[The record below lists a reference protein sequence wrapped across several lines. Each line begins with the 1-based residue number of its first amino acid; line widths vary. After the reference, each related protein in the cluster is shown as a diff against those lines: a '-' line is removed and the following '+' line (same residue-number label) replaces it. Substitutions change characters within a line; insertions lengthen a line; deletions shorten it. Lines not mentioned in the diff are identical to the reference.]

1 MAAVEQMAKAAPAS
15 QEGKLARLLDLV
27 EKALALVSALAIVGA
42 GLVLCHSVFGRYVFG
57 MSTDWQDEMAV
68 FLLVGATFL
77 SAGQVQAMRGHI
89 AISVL
94 AGALPPGLER
104 LRLIFVDLV
113 CLLFCAFFT
122 NESWKFFREAFDDG
136 RVSDS
141 VWSPPLWIP
150 YSLMAAGMAL
160 LTLRLF
166 AQAADGVGHLFR
178 GPR

>member
-1 MAAVEQMAKAAPAS
+1 MTAVEQVAKAEPALR
-15 QEGKLARLLDLV
+15 ERKLARLLELL
-27 EKALALVSALAIVGA
+27 ERALAYMSALAIVAA

-77 SAGQVQAMRGHI
+77 SAPQVQAMRGHI

-94 AGALPPGLER
+94 ANALPPAAER
-104 LRLIFVDLV
+104 LRLVFVDLV

-141 VWSPPLWIP
+141 VWAPPLWIP
-150 YSLMAAGMAL
+150 YSLMAGGMAL
-160 LTLRLF
+160 LTLRLLV
-166 AQAADGVGHLFR
+166 QVADGLSRLFR
-178 GPR
+178 RPA